1 MRVVS
6 AYWLDNFERRAELNC
21 CRWEGARD
29 LHVQRGARAV
39 MLRAQLSGWRAC
51 RSIVVAVVMFP
62 AAMTA
67 VVVPVMFV
75 FVVIVAVVAVS
86 WRRLVD
92 HGGRRCINDGRR
104 CLVHRLGCG
113 INRTGNAEI
122 DTDIGMGGCG
132 AADTRPCESCEEI
145 KRQAIHDDLY
155 SSQRTRLQWKRIL
168 VAELT
173 EGMRRFVNRVTGGK
187 AARKVAVLRFP

>member
-1 MRVVS
+1 VRVVS

-39 MLRAQLSGWRAC
+39 MLRAQLSGRRAR

-92 HGGRRCINDGRR
+92 HSGGGCINDGRR

-132 AADTRPCESCEEI
+132 AADTRPCESCEEV

-155 SSQRTRLQWKRIL
+155 SSQRTRLRWKRIL
-168 VAELT
+168 VAAAGKTTREV
-173 EGMRRFVNRVTGGK
+173 VNRVTGGK
-187 AARKVAVLRFP
+187 ASNFAGALRFS